1 MFPNAEFAIV
11 SLKKVVEKFRIF
23 RLLIFLQDLRFAPSG
38 PQSPPKTLY
47 SPRVPLVVFYKKS
60 DF

>member
-11 SLKKVVEKFRIF
+11 SLKKVVEKLRIF

-38 PQSPPKTLY
+38 PQSPPKTLD
-47 SPRVPLVVFYKKS
+47 SPRSPLGRFL
-60 DF
+60 